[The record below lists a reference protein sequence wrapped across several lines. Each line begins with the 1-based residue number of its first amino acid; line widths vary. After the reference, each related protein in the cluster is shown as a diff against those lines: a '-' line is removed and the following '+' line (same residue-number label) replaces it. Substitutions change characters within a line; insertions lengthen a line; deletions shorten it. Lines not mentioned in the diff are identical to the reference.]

1 MKYASIDIGTNTVL
15 LLIVDAGK
23 DVRDVLDISTITRLG
38 EGLKKRG
45 NLSKRAMTRTFSA
58 LKNYKELA
66 ERHGVKGVYCVG
78 TSALREAK
86 NSEAFLRLVKD
97 KLGISIR
104 VISGYEE
111 AYYTYLSIKHDERM
125 KGEQFIII
133 DIGGGSTE
141 VIKGNREEFTNFV
154 SLPIGS
160 VKLTEMFV
168 RHDPPEDNEI
178 ASLTGFIRETISFPF
193 DGKNCRVIGTAGT
206 ITNLASIILGLENY
220 DKSRIHGLN
229 ILYKDIGGVI
239 KRLKAMTTPERR
251 AIRGMEKGREDI
263 ILQGIILLK
272 EIMSYFKADEIIVS
286 ANGVRYGVIY
296 EKLGSLLQ

>member
-15 LLIVDAGK
+15 LLIVDTGK
-23 DVRDVLDISTITRLG
+23 DVRDVLDISAITRLG

-45 NLSKRAMTRTFSA
+45 NLSKGAMGRTFYA

-66 ERHGVKGVYCVG
+66 ERHGVRDIYCVG

-86 NSEAFLRLVKD
+86 NSADFLKSMKE

-104 VISGYEE
+104 VISEYEE
-111 AYYTYLSIKHDERM
+111 AYYTYLSIKYDERM
-125 KGEQFIII
+125 KGKNFIII

-141 VIKGNREEFTNFV
+141 VIKGSRKEFKNFV

-160 VKLTEMFV
+160 VKLTEMFI
-168 RHDPPEDNEI
+168 RHDPLEEDEI
-178 ASLTGFIRETISFPF
+178 KSLTGFIKETISFPF
-193 DGKNCRVIGTAGT
+193 DGRDCRVIGTAGT
-206 ITNLASIILGLENY
+206 ITNLASIILGIEGY

-229 ILYKDIGGVI
+229 ISYKDISGVI
-239 KRLKAMTTPERR
+239 KKLKAMTISERR
-251 AIRGMEKGREDI
+251 TIRGMEKGREDI

-272 EIMSYFKADEIIVS
+272 EIMSYFKADEITVS
-286 ANGVRYGVIY
+286 ANGMRYGVIY
-296 EKLGSLLQ
+296 EALGM

>member
-45 NLSKRAMTRTFSA
+45 SLSKGAMTRTFSA
-58 LKNYKELA
+58 LKSYKELV

-86 NSEAFLRLVKD
+86 NSADFLKSVKEE
-97 KLGISIR
+97 LGISIR
-104 VISGYEE
+104 VISEYEE

-125 KGEQFIII
+125 KGKKFIII

-141 VIKGNREEFTNFV
+141 VIKGNREEFTDFV
-154 SLPIGS
+154 SLPVGS

-168 RHDPPEDNEI
+168 RHDPPEEDEI

-206 ITNLASIILGLENY
+206 ITNLASIILGLKGF
-220 DKSRIHGLN
+220 DKEAVHGLK
-229 ILYKDIGGVI
+229 IPVEQIDGLIR
-239 KRLKAMTTPERR
+239 RLKEMTLSQKREVV
-251 AIRGMEKGREDI
+251 GMEKGREDVF
-263 ILQGIILLK
+263 LQGIILLR
-272 EIMSYFKADEIIVS
+272 EIMSYFSSHNLIVS

-296 EKLGSLLQ
+296 EKLGM

>member
-23 DVRDVLDISTITRLG
+23 DVRDVLDISAITRLG

-45 NLSKRAMTRTFSA
+45 SLSKRAMTRTFSA

-66 ERHGVKGVYCVG
+66 ERHGVRDIYCVG

-86 NSEAFLRLVKD
+86 NSADFLKSMKE

-104 VISGYEE
+104 VISEYEE
-111 AYYTYLSIKHDERM
+111 AYYTYLSIKYDERM
-125 KGEQFIII
+125 KGKNFIII

-141 VIKGNREEFTNFV
+141 VIKGSRKEFKNFV

-160 VKLTEMFV
+160 VKLTEMFI
-168 RHDPPEDNEI
+168 RHDPLEEDEI
-178 ASLTGFIRETISFPF
+178 KSLTGFIKETISFPF
-193 DGKNCRVIGTAGT
+193 DGRDCRVIGTAGT
-206 ITNLASIILGLENY
+206 ITNLASIILGIEGY

-229 ILYKDIGGVI
+229 ISYKDISGVI
-239 KRLKAMTTPERR
+239 KKLKAMTISERR
-251 AIRGMEKGREDI
+251 TIRGMEKGREDI

-272 EIMSYFKADEIIVS
+272 EIMSYFKADEITVS
-286 ANGVRYGVIY
+286 ANGMRYGVIY
-296 EKLGSLLQ
+296 EALGM